1 MPKQD
6 EKNIRCSFCGKHQ
19 SQVKRIIAG
28 PNAYICNECIEL
40 CVSILNDE
48 MKQGKTQSIP
58 EPEELPTPKDIKD
71 YMDGYIVGQEAA
83 KIALSVAVYNHYKR
97 INGSKAKISVRG
109 LSDNTKVQKSNVLL
123 VGPTGSGKTLI
134 AQTIAKT
141 LDVPFAIA
149 DATSLTEAGYVGDD
163 VESILLKLIQ
173 AADGDVEKAEKG
185 IVYIDEIDKISAS
198 GKNRSITKDVSGE
211 GVQNALLKIIEGTV
225 SEVPKHPGRKTPF
238 EECYQINTKNI
249 LFICGGA
256 FRGIE
261 KIIHER
267 TDDKTSIGFG
277 AVVDNKAKKEREC
290 IAEVTTK
297 DLREYGM
304 TSEFLGRMPIIATLE
319 KLDEKALVRIL
330 TEPKDALIDQYRY
343 LMAMDGIELKFEKG
357 ALEAIAK
364 EAIKNETG
372 ARGLRTILERIM
384 RDPMYEIPSNN
395 SVISCTITKKC
406 VTNGAKPKISN
417 AAFKESV
424 AV

>member
-1 MPKQD
+1 MARKCC
-6 EKNIRCSFCGKHQ
+6 ICGKDEHH
-19 SQVKRIIAG
+19 VNLLFKG
-28 PNAYICNECIEL
+28 KDDAYICDACIDRCAKALEKTRADGRANL
-40 CVSILNDE
+40 PKSIIKNGKLMTPAQIKTRLDE
-48 MKQGKTQSIP
+48 YIIGQDDAKKTI
-58 EPEELPTPKDIKD
+58 
-71 YMDGYIVGQEAA
+71 
-83 KIALSVAVYNHYKR
+83 SVAVYNHYKR
-97 INGSKAKISVRG
+97 VNGSKAKISVRG

-238 EECYQINTKNI
+238 EECYQINTKDI

-261 KIIHER
+261 EIIHER

-277 AVVDNKAKKEREC
+277 AVVDNKTKKERKFS
-290 IAEVTTK
+290 EVTTK

-319 KLDEKALVRIL
+319 KLDEKALVSIL
-330 TEPKDALIDQYRY
+330 TEPKDALVDQYRY
-343 LMAMDGIELKFEKG
+343 LMAMDGIVLKFEKG

-364 EAIKNETG
+364 EAIRNETG

-395 SVISCTITKKC
+395 SVVSCTITKKC
-406 VTNGAKPKISN
+406 VTDGAKPKISST
-417 AAFKESV
+417 AFKEPV

>member
-1 MPKQD
+1 MARKCC
-6 EKNIRCSFCGKHQ
+6 ICGKDEHH
-19 SQVKRIIAG
+19 VNLLFKG
-28 PNAYICNECIEL
+28 KDDAYICDACIDRCAKALEKTRADGRANL
-40 CVSILNDE
+40 PKSIKKNGKLMTPAQIKARLDE
-48 MKQGKTQSIP
+48 YIIGQDDAKKTI
-58 EPEELPTPKDIKD
+58 
-71 YMDGYIVGQEAA
+71 
-83 KIALSVAVYNHYKR
+83 SVAVYNHYKR
-97 INGSKAKISVRG
+97 VNGSKAKISVRG

-238 EECYQINTKNI
+238 EECYQINTKDI

-261 KIIHER
+261 EIIHER

-277 AVVDNKAKKEREC
+277 AVVDNKTKKEREFS
-290 IAEVTTK
+290 EVTTK

-304 TSEFLGRMPIIATLE
+304 TCEFLGRMPIIATLE
-319 KLDEKALVRIL
+319 KLDEKALVSIL
-330 TEPKDALIDQYRY
+330 TEPKDALVDQYRY
-343 LMAMDGIELKFEKG
+343 LMAMDGIVLKFEKG

-364 EAIKNETG
+364 EAISNETG

-395 SVISCTITKKC
+395 SVVSCTITKKC
-406 VTNGAKPKISN
+406 VTDGAKPKISST
-417 AAFKESV
+417 AFKEPV

>member
-1 MPKQD
+1 MARKCC
-6 EKNIRCSFCGKHQ
+6 ICGKDEHH
-19 SQVKRIIAG
+19 VNLLFKG
-28 PNAYICNECIEL
+28 KDDAYICDACIDRCAKALEKTRADGRANL
-40 CVSILNDE
+40 PKSIKKN
-48 MKQGKTQSIP
+48 GK
-58 EPEELPTPKDIKD
+58 LMTP
-71 YMDGYIVGQEAA
+71 A
-83 KIALSVAVYNHYKR
+83 KIKARLDEYIIGQDDAKKTISVAVYNHYKR
-97 INGSKAKISVRG
+97 VNGSKAKISVRG

-238 EECYQINTKNI
+238 EECYQINTKDI

-261 KIIHER
+261 EIIHER
-267 TDDKTSIGFG
+267 TNDKTSIGFG
-277 AVVDNKAKKEREC
+277 AVVDNKTKKEREFS
-290 IAEVTTK
+290 EVTTK

-319 KLDEKALVRIL
+319 KLDEKALVSIL
-330 TEPKDALIDQYRY
+330 TEPKDALVDQYRY
-343 LMAMDGIELKFEKG
+343 LMAMDGIVLKFEKG

-395 SVISCTITKKC
+395 SVVSCTITKKC
-406 VTNGAKPKISN
+406 VTDGAKPKISST
-417 AAFKESV
+417 AFKEPV

>member
-1 MPKQD
+1 M
-6 EKNIRCSFCGKHQ
+6 
-19 SQVKRIIAG
+19 
-28 PNAYICNECIEL
+28 
-40 CVSILNDE
+40 
-48 MKQGKTQSIP
+48 
-58 EPEELPTPKDIKD
+58 
-71 YMDGYIVGQEAA
+71 
-83 KIALSVAVYNHYKR
+83 
-97 INGSKAKISVRG
+97 
-109 LSDNTKVQKSNVLL
+109 
-123 VGPTGSGKTLI
+123 
-134 AQTIAKT
+134 
-141 LDVPFAIA
+141 
-149 DATSLTEAGYVGDD
+149 
-163 VESILLKLIQ
+163 
-173 AADGDVEKAEKG
+173 
-185 IVYIDEIDKISAS
+185 
-198 GKNRSITKDVSGE
+198 
-211 GVQNALLKIIEGTV
+211 
-225 SEVPKHPGRKTPF
+225 EVPVGANSKNAMVPLTTV
-238 EECYQINTKNI
+238 NTKNI

-406 VTNGAKPKISN
+406 VTDGAKPKISN
-417 AAFKESV
+417 TAFKEPV

>member
-1 MPKQD
+1 MARKCC
-6 EKNIRCSFCGKHQ
+6 ICGKDEHH
-19 SQVKRIIAG
+19 VNLLFKG
-28 PNAYICNECIEL
+28 KDDAYICDACIDRCAKALEKTRADGRANL
-40 CVSILNDE
+40 PKSIIKNGKLMTPAQIKARLDE
-48 MKQGKTQSIP
+48 YVIGQDDAKKTI
-58 EPEELPTPKDIKD
+58 
-71 YMDGYIVGQEAA
+71 
-83 KIALSVAVYNHYKR
+83 SVAVYNHYKR
-97 INGSKAKISVRG
+97 VNGSKAKISVRG

-238 EECYQINTKNI
+238 EECYQINTKDI

-261 KIIHER
+261 EIIHER

-277 AVVDNKAKKEREC
+277 AVVDNKTKKEREFSD
-290 IAEVTTK
+290 VTTK

-319 KLDEKALVRIL
+319 KLDEKALVSIL
-330 TEPKDALIDQYRY
+330 TEPKDALVDQYRY
-343 LMAMDGIELKFEKG
+343 LMAMDGIVLKFEKG

-364 EAIKNETG
+364 EAISNETG

-395 SVISCTITKKC
+395 SVVSCTITKKC
-406 VTNGAKPKISN
+406 VTDGAKPKISST
-417 AAFKESV
+417 AFKEPV

>member
-1 MPKQD
+1 MARKCC
-6 EKNIRCSFCGKHQ
+6 ICGKDEHH
-19 SQVKRIIAG
+19 VNLLFKG
-28 PNAYICNECIEL
+28 KDDAYICDACIDRCTKALEKTRADGRANL
-40 CVSILNDE
+40 PKSIIKNGKLMTPAQIKARLDE
-48 MKQGKTQSIP
+48 YVIGQDDAKKTI
-58 EPEELPTPKDIKD
+58 
-71 YMDGYIVGQEAA
+71 
-83 KIALSVAVYNHYKR
+83 SVAVYNHYKR
-97 INGSKAKISVRG
+97 VNGSKAKISVRG

-238 EECYQINTKNI
+238 EECYQINTKDI

-261 KIIHER
+261 EIIHER

-277 AVVDNKAKKEREC
+277 AVVDNKTKKEREFSD
-290 IAEVTTK
+290 VTTK

-319 KLDEKALVRIL
+319 KLDEKALVSIL
-330 TEPKDALIDQYRY
+330 TEPKDALVDQYRY
-343 LMAMDGIELKFEKG
+343 LMAMDGIVLKFEKG

-364 EAIKNETG
+364 EAISNETG

-395 SVISCTITKKC
+395 SVVSCTITKKC
-406 VTNGAKPKISN
+406 VTDGAKPKISST
-417 AAFKESV
+417 AFKEPV

>member
-1 MPKQD
+1 MARKCC
-6 EKNIRCSFCGKHQ
+6 ICGKDEHH
-19 SQVKRIIAG
+19 VNLLFKG
-28 PNAYICNECIEL
+28 KDDAYICDACIDRCAKALEKTRADGRANL
-40 CVSILNDE
+40 PKSIIKNGKLMTPAQIKARLDE
-48 MKQGKTQSIP
+48 YIIGQDDAKKTI
-58 EPEELPTPKDIKD
+58 
-71 YMDGYIVGQEAA
+71 
-83 KIALSVAVYNHYKR
+83 SVAVYNHYKR
-97 INGSKAKISVRG
+97 VNGSKAKISVRG

-238 EECYQINTKNI
+238 EECYQINTKDI

-261 KIIHER
+261 EIIHER

-277 AVVDNKAKKEREC
+277 AVVDNKTKKEREFSD
-290 IAEVTTK
+290 VTTK

-319 KLDEKALVRIL
+319 KLDEKALVSIL
-330 TEPKDALIDQYRY
+330 TEPKDALVDQYRY
-343 LMAMDGIELKFEKG
+343 LMAMDGIVLKFEKG

-364 EAIKNETG
+364 EAISNETG

-395 SVISCTITKKC
+395 SVVSCTITKKC
-406 VTNGAKPKISN
+406 VTDGAKPKISST
-417 AAFKESV
+417 AFKEPV

>member
-1 MPKQD
+1 MARKCC
-6 EKNIRCSFCGKHQ
+6 ICGKDEHH
-19 SQVKRIIAG
+19 VDLLFKG
-28 PNAYICNECIEL
+28 KDDTYICDACIERCTEAL
-40 CVSILNDE
+40 ERTRADGRANLSKTIIKSGKLMTPAQIKARLDE
-48 MKQGKTQSIP
+48 YIIGQDDAKKTI
-58 EPEELPTPKDIKD
+58 
-71 YMDGYIVGQEAA
+71 
-83 KIALSVAVYNHYKR
+83 SVAVYNHYKR
-97 INGSKAKISVRG
+97 VNSSGTKISVRG

-225 SEVPKHPGRKTPF
+225 SEVSKHPGKKTPF
-238 EECYQINTKNI
+238 EECYRINTENI

-261 KIIHER
+261 EIIHER
-267 TDDKTSIGFG
+267 TDNKTSIGFG
-277 AVVDNKAKKEREC
+277 AVVDNKARKEREC

-304 TSEFLGRMPIIATLE
+304 TGEFLGRMPIIATLE
-319 KLDEKALVRIL
+319 KLDEKALVSIL

-343 LMAMDGIELKFEKG
+343 LMAIDGIELKFEKG

-364 EAIKNETG
+364 EAVSNETG

-384 RDPMYEIPSNN
+384 RDPMYEIPSND

-406 VTNGAKPKISN
+406 VTDGAKPKISST
-417 AAFKESV
+417 AFKKSA

>member
-1 MPKQD
+1 MAK
-6 EKNIRCSFCGKHQ
+6 KCCICGKDEHH
-19 SQVKRIIAG
+19 VNLLFKG
-28 PNAYICNECIEL
+28 KDDAYICDACIDRCTKALEKARTDGRANL
-40 CVSILNDE
+40 LKPTIESSKLMTPAQIKARLDE
-48 MKQGKTQSIP
+48 YIIGQDDAKKTI
-58 EPEELPTPKDIKD
+58 
-71 YMDGYIVGQEAA
+71 
-83 KIALSVAVYNHYKR
+83 SVAVYNHYKR
-97 INGSKAKISVRG
+97 VNGSRAKISVRG

-173 AADGDVEKAEKG
+173 AADGKAEKG

-304 TSEFLGRMPIIATLE
+304 TNEFLGRMPIIATLE

-406 VTNGAKPKISN
+406 VTDGTKPKISN
-417 AAFKESV
+417 TAFKESV

>member
-1 MPKQD
+1 MTPAQIKARLDEYIIGQD
-6 EKNIRCSFCGKHQ
+6 DAK
-19 SQVKRIIAG
+19 
-28 PNAYICNECIEL
+28 
-40 CVSILNDE
+40 
-48 MKQGKTQSIP
+48 KTI
-58 EPEELPTPKDIKD
+58 
-71 YMDGYIVGQEAA
+71 
-83 KIALSVAVYNHYKR
+83 SVAVYNHYKR
-97 INGSKAKISVRG
+97 VNGSRAKISVRG

-261 KIIHER
+261 EIIHKR

-406 VTNGAKPKISN
+406 VTDGTKPKISN
-417 AAFKESV
+417 TAFKESV

>member
-1 MPKQD
+1 MARKCC
-6 EKNIRCSFCGKHQ
+6 ICGKDEHH
-19 SQVKRIIAG
+19 VNLLFKG
-28 PNAYICNECIEL
+28 KDDAYICDACIDRCAKALEKTRADGRANL
-40 CVSILNDE
+40 PKSIKKNGKLMTPAQIKARLDE
-48 MKQGKTQSIP
+48 YIIGQDDAKKTI
-58 EPEELPTPKDIKD
+58 
-71 YMDGYIVGQEAA
+71 
-83 KIALSVAVYNHYKR
+83 SVAVYNHYKR
-97 INGSKAKISVRG
+97 VNGSKAKISVRG

-238 EECYQINTKNI
+238 EECYQINTKDI

-261 KIIHER
+261 EIIHER

-277 AVVDNKAKKEREC
+277 AVVDNKTKKEREFS
-290 IAEVTTK
+290 EVTTK

-319 KLDEKALVRIL
+319 KLDEKALVSIL
-330 TEPKDALIDQYRY
+330 TEPKDALVDQYRY
-343 LMAMDGIELKFEKG
+343 LMAMDGIVLKFEKG

-364 EAIKNETG
+364 EAISNETG

-395 SVISCTITKKC
+395 SVVSCTITKKC
-406 VTNGAKPKISN
+406 VTDGAKPKISST
-417 AAFKESV
+417 AFKEPV

>member
-1 MPKQD
+1 MAK
-6 EKNIRCSFCGKHQ
+6 KCCICGKDEHH
-19 SQVKRIIAG
+19 VNLLFKG
-28 PNAYICNECIEL
+28 KDDAYICDACIDRCAKALEKTRADGRANMPK
-40 CVSILNDE
+40 SIKKNGKLMTPAQIKARLDE
-48 MKQGKTQSIP
+48 YIIGQDDAKKTI
-58 EPEELPTPKDIKD
+58 
-71 YMDGYIVGQEAA
+71 
-83 KIALSVAVYNHYKR
+83 SVAVYNHYKR
-97 INGSKAKISVRG
+97 VNGSKAKISVRG

-238 EECYQINTKNI
+238 EECYQINTKDI

-261 KIIHER
+261 EIIHER

-277 AVVDNKAKKEREC
+277 AVVDNKTKKEREFSD
-290 IAEVTTK
+290 VTTK

-319 KLDEKALVRIL
+319 KLDEKALVSIL
-330 TEPKDALIDQYRY
+330 TEPKDALVDQYRY
-343 LMAMDGIELKFEKG
+343 LMAMDGIVLKFEKG

-364 EAIKNETG
+364 EAISNETG

-395 SVISCTITKKC
+395 SVVSCTITKKC
-406 VTNGAKPKISN
+406 VTDGAKPKISST
-417 AAFKESV
+417 AFKEPV

>member
-1 MPKQD
+1 MAKKCCICGED
-6 EKNIRCSFCGKHQ
+6 EHHVNLLFKGKDD
-19 SQVKRIIAG
+19 
-28 PNAYICNECIEL
+28 AYICDACIDRCTKALEKTRADGRASL
-40 CVSILNDE
+40 SKSITEGGKLMTPAQIKARLDE
-48 MKQGKTQSIP
+48 YIIGQDDAKKTI
-58 EPEELPTPKDIKD
+58 
-71 YMDGYIVGQEAA
+71 
-83 KIALSVAVYNHYKR
+83 SVAVYNHYKR
-97 INGSKAKISVRG
+97 VNGSRAKIPVKG
-109 LSDNTKVQKSNVLL
+109 LSDNTKIQKSNVLL

-198 GKNRSITKDVSGE
+198 GKNRSLMKDVSGE

-225 SEVPKHPGRKTPF
+225 SEVPKHSGRKTPF
-238 EECYQINTKNI
+238 EECYQINTKDI

-261 KIIHER
+261 ELIHER

-277 AVVDNKAKKEREC
+277 AVVDNRARKERER

-319 KLDEKALVRIL
+319 KLDEKALVSIL

-343 LMAMDGIELKFEKG
+343 LMAMDGIELKFERG

-364 EAIKNETG
+364 EAISNETG

-384 RDPMYEIPSNN
+384 RDPMYEIPSKD
-395 SVISCTITKKC
+395 SVISCTITKRC
-406 VTNGAKPKISN
+406 VTDGAKPKISS
-417 AAFKESV
+417 AELKEPV

>member
-1 MPKQD
+1 MARKCC
-6 EKNIRCSFCGKHQ
+6 ICGKDEHH
-19 SQVKRIIAG
+19 VNLLFKG
-28 PNAYICNECIEL
+28 KDDAYICDACIDRCAKALEKTRADGRANL
-40 CVSILNDE
+40 PKSIKKNGKLMTPAQIKARLDE
-48 MKQGKTQSIP
+48 YIIGQDDAKKTI
-58 EPEELPTPKDIKD
+58 
-71 YMDGYIVGQEAA
+71 
-83 KIALSVAVYNHYKR
+83 SVAVYNHYKR
-97 INGSKAKISVRG
+97 VNGSKAKISVRG

-238 EECYQINTKNI
+238 EECYQINTKDI

-261 KIIHER
+261 EIIHER

-277 AVVDNKAKKEREC
+277 AVVDNKTKKEREFS
-290 IAEVTTK
+290 EVTTK

-319 KLDEKALVRIL
+319 KLDEKALVSIL
-330 TEPKDALIDQYRY
+330 TEPKDALVDQYRY
-343 LMAMDGIELKFEKG
+343 LMALDGIVLKFEKG

-364 EAIKNETG
+364 EAISNETG

-395 SVISCTITKKC
+395 SVVSCTITKKC
-406 VTNGAKPKISN
+406 VTDGAKPKISST
-417 AAFKESV
+417 AFKEPV

>member
-1 MPKQD
+1 MAK
-6 EKNIRCSFCGKHQ
+6 KCCICGKDEHH
-19 SQVKRIIAG
+19 VNLLFKG
-28 PNAYICNECIEL
+28 KDDAYICDACIDRCAKALEKTRADGRANMPK
-40 CVSILNDE
+40 SIKKNGKLMTPAQIKARLDE
-48 MKQGKTQSIP
+48 YIIGQDDAKKTI
-58 EPEELPTPKDIKD
+58 
-71 YMDGYIVGQEAA
+71 
-83 KIALSVAVYNHYKR
+83 SVAVYNHYKR
-97 INGSKAKISVRG
+97 VNGSKAKISVRG

-238 EECYQINTKNI
+238 EECYQINTKDI

-261 KIIHER
+261 EIIHER

-277 AVVDNKAKKEREC
+277 AVVDNKTKKEREFS
-290 IAEVTTK
+290 EVTTK

-319 KLDEKALVRIL
+319 KLDEKALVSIL
-330 TEPKDALIDQYRY
+330 TEPKDALVDQYRY
-343 LMAMDGIELKFEKG
+343 LMAMDGIVLKFEKG

-364 EAIKNETG
+364 EAISNETG

-395 SVISCTITKKC
+395 SVVSCTITKKC
-406 VTNGAKPKISN
+406 VTDGAKPKISST
-417 AAFKESV
+417 AFKEPV

>member
-1 MPKQD
+1 MARKCC
-6 EKNIRCSFCGKHQ
+6 ICGKDEHH
-19 SQVKRIIAG
+19 VNLLFKG
-28 PNAYICNECIEL
+28 KDDAYICDACIDRCAKALEKTRADGRANL
-40 CVSILNDE
+40 PKSIKKNGKLMTPAQIKARLDE
-48 MKQGKTQSIP
+48 YIIGQDDAKKTI
-58 EPEELPTPKDIKD
+58 
-71 YMDGYIVGQEAA
+71 
-83 KIALSVAVYNHYKR
+83 SVAVYNHYKR
-97 INGSKAKISVRG
+97 VNGSKAKISVRG

-238 EECYQINTKNI
+238 EECYQINTKDI

-261 KIIHER
+261 EIIHER

-277 AVVDNKAKKEREC
+277 AVVDNKTKKEREFS
-290 IAEVTTK
+290 EVTTK

-304 TSEFLGRMPIIATLE
+304 TSEFLGRMPIIAKLE
-319 KLDEKALVRIL
+319 KLDEKALVSIL
-330 TEPKDALIDQYRY
+330 TEPKDALVDQYRY
-343 LMAMDGIELKFEKG
+343 LMAMDGIVLKFEKG

-364 EAIKNETG
+364 EAISNETG

-395 SVISCTITKKC
+395 SVVSCTITKKC
-406 VTNGAKPKISN
+406 VTDGAKPKISST
-417 AAFKESV
+417 AFKEPV

>member
-1 MPKQD
+1 MARKCC
-6 EKNIRCSFCGKHQ
+6 ICGKDEHH
-19 SQVKRIIAG
+19 VNLLFKG
-28 PNAYICNECIEL
+28 KDDAYICDACIDRCAKALEKTRADDRANL
-40 CVSILNDE
+40 PKSIIKNGKLMTPAQIKARLDE
-48 MKQGKTQSIP
+48 YIIGQDDAKKTI
-58 EPEELPTPKDIKD
+58 
-71 YMDGYIVGQEAA
+71 
-83 KIALSVAVYNHYKR
+83 SVAVYNHYKR
-97 INGSKAKISVRG
+97 VNGSKAKISVRG

-238 EECYQINTKNI
+238 EECYQINTKDI

-261 KIIHER
+261 EIIHER

-277 AVVDNKAKKEREC
+277 AVVDNKTKKEREFSD
-290 IAEVTTK
+290 VTTK

-319 KLDEKALVRIL
+319 KLDEKALVSIL
-330 TEPKDALIDQYRY
+330 TEPKDALVDQYRY
-343 LMAMDGIELKFEKG
+343 LMAMDGIVLKFEKG

-364 EAIKNETG
+364 EAISNETG

-395 SVISCTITKKC
+395 SVVSCTITKKC
-406 VTNGAKPKISN
+406 VTDGAKPKISST
-417 AAFKESV
+417 AFKEPV